1 VDHDALLRQY
11 RKKPLFSQDR
21 LTPLSWDRSGI
32 TRILPHREPFL
43 LVDSLTGIS
52 FEEEAIAGSRFISP
66 DDPVFAGHFPDFPVY
81 PGTLEVE
88 MIGQLGLCLHYFL
101 ESGSIDIP
109 PDVQPLSVRATRI
122 VGAYYL
128 EPVLPGR
135 DVLLLAKKLE
145 HDGFL
150 ATMIG
155 QVIADGKVACT
166 AIGEVCFV

>member
-1 VDHDALLRQY
+1 MDHDALLRQY
-11 RKKPLFSQDR
+11 RKKPLFSAGG
-21 LTPLSWDRSGI
+21 LTPLSWDRAGI
-32 TRILPHREPFL
+32 KLILPHRDPFL
-43 LVDSLTGIS
+43 LVDRLTGIS
-52 FEEEAIAGSRFISP
+52 FDEGQIGGARFISP
-66 DDPVFAGHFPDFPVY
+66 TDPVFAGHFPDFPVY

-101 ESGSIDIP
+101 RSRSIEIP
-109 PDVQPLSVRATRI
+109 RDVQPLSVRATRI

-135 DVLLLAKKLE
+135 EVTLLAKKLE
-145 HDGFL
+145 HDEFL

-155 QVIADGKVACT
+155 QVIVDGTVACT

>member
-1 VDHDALLRQY
+1 VDNDALLRQY
-11 RKKPLFSQDR
+11 RKKPLFSRDR
-21 LTPLSWDRSGI
+21 LTLLSWDRNGI

-43 LVDSLTGIS
+43 LVDRLTGIS

-66 DDPVFAGHFPDFPVY
+66 ADPVFAGHFPDFPVY

-101 ESGSIDIP
+101 KSRSIEIP
-109 PDVQPLSVRATRI
+109 LEVQPLSVRATRI
-122 VGAYYL
+122 IGAYYL

-135 DVLLLAKKLE
+135 EVSLLAKKLD
-145 HDGFL
+145 HDEFL

-155 QVIADGKVACT
+155 QVIVDGMVACT